1 MMRIAARRIAV
12 AVALVGFALPSATVK
27 AQERSAVDAPA
38 RVRGAHENIKNPEK
52 TFTDDLDL
60 TVPGT
65 PIDHPA
71 RVYPA
76 TEDFRTGPALGE
88 RLPDFTLPNQRAERI
103 DFHKNRAGRK
113 AVVVFIRSA
122 VW

>member
-1 MMRIAARRIAV
+1 MRSSSLRTTATAAG
-12 AVALVGFALPSATVK
+12 VALGLLTAFEAGGRPSA
-27 AQERSAVDAPA
+27 QS
-38 RVRGAHENIKNPEK
+38 RVQGAHERAKDPRAV
-52 TFTDDLDL
+52 TDELDL

-76 TEDFRTGPALGE
+76 SDSFPTGPAVGE
-88 RLPDFTLPNQRAERI
+88 RLPDFTLPNQRGTPVG
-103 DFHKNRAGRK
+103 FHADRGQRK
-113 AVVVFIRSA
+113 AIVSFQRSA

>member
-1 MMRIAARRIAV
+1 
-12 AVALVGFALPSATVK
+12 VALAAMAFAWSSVAT
-27 AQERSAVDAPA
+27 AQDRTDTGAPA
-38 RVRGAHENIKNPEK
+38 RVRGAHEKVRNPEK
-52 TFTDDLDL
+52 VFTDDLDL
-60 TVPGT
+60 TVPGA

-76 TEDFRTGPALGE
+76 TEDFPTGPALGE
-88 RLPDFTLPNQRAERI
+88 RLPDFTLPNQRGERI
-103 DFHKNRAGRK
+103 DFHRDRAGRK

>member
-1 MMRIAARRIAV
+1 MAHVMTRTLLARLALAAGLAAWVYPAAV
-12 AVALVGFALPSATVK
+12 PR
-27 AQERSAVDAPA
+27 AQAP
-38 RVRGAHENIKNPEK
+38 VRGAHELAKDPRA
-52 TFTDDLDL
+52 FTDDLDL

-76 TEDFRTGPALGE
+76 SETFPTGPAIGE
-88 RLPDFTLPNQRAERI
+88 RLPDFTLPDQGGRAVN
-103 DFHKNRAGRK
+103 FHADRGASK
-113 AVVVFIRSA
+113 AVVSFQRSA